1 MFRPACV
8 AAGLFL
14 IASAAYSWAIDV
26 DTLVRVSVVVGAAVA
41 YAMTV
46 LLVFDTVREDVLAVR
61 RVLKR

>member
-14 IASAAYSWAIDV
+14 IASGAYIWATDL
-26 DTLVRVSVVVGAAVA
+26 DTLVRVGVVVGAAVA